1 MTEKD
6 LERANYL
13 KDKIRKLDYFL
24 FSYKRRP
31 KTNLIVEKRKYI
43 LTALPYG
50 PLIKEEYIVPEEV
63 KDEIINVLENKLKVY
78 KDELEN
84 L

>member
-1 MTEKD
+1 MTDKD

-13 KDKIRKLDYFL
+13 KDKIRELEWFIYC
-24 FSYKRRP
+24 YKRRP
-31 KTNLIVEKRKYI
+31 ATNLIVEKRKYI

-50 PLIKEEYIVPEEV
+50 PLSKEEYIVPEDV
-63 KDEIINVLENKLKVY
+63 KDEIIKALENKLKVY